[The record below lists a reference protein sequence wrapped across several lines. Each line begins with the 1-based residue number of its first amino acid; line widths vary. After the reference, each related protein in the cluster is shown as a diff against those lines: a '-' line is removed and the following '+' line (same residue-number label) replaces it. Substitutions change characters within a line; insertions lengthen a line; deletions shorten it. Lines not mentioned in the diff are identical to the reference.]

1 MISTLVSMYFG
12 SPRLEYTI
20 KINCIKLQTFDVEI
34 WSILIFSKM
43 CGTNLSTTFFNDF
56 STTVCFTLYPIN

>member
-12 SPRLEYTI
+12 SPRLEYKI

-43 CGTNLSTTFFNDF
+43 CGTNLSTTFFYDF
-56 STTVCFTLYPIN
+56 STTVCFTLYSIN